1 MQLLTKSVGKKKA
14 TKKITLRVKSSEK
27 ITGLDAQL
35 RKGSS
40 VVAKGKL
47 GQLLGKKNLVL
58 KVTKKLRK
66 GGYVLDLAGKD
77 SSGARLI
84 ASYALKVK

>member
-1 MQLLTKSVGKKKA
+1 VQLLTKSVGKKKA